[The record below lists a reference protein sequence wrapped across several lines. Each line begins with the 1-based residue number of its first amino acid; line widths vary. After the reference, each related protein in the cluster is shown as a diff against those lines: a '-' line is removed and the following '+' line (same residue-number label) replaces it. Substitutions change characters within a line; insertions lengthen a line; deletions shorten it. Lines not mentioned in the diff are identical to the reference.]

1 MHKIIK
7 NAFHDVQISIKFA
20 QKNVHMNTL
29 LEQSEYLLSNTT
41 LDFKRFLFNEIKWNN
56 HLIGIKGA
64 RGTGKTT
71 LSLQWLKEQNLPV
84 TKAAYFSLDDL
95 YFTNHSLKETIA
107 QFHKQGGKMLV
118 LDEVHKYKNWSTEI
132 KNIYDIYTG
141 IKIIFTGS
149 SIIDISR
156 QEGDLSRRAVV
167 YELPGLSYREFL
179 SLKYNLH
186 LSVFSLNDI
195 LKDASALKKQLPNSF
210 RPLEYFN
217 EYLQT
222 GYYPFMMEDKET
234 VHQKINQLIRTIV
247 EYDMAELKDFD
258 IRNAKK
264 ILQLMY
270 VISQQVPFKP
280 NLVTLAEKT
289 NIHRNSLNN
298 YLHYMEQAKLIS
310 LLQPAGKSTAVLQ
323 KPEKIYLNNTNLLYA
338 LAEQQV
344 DKGNLRETF
353 FLSQLNAVSKIAM
366 PKQGDFFVDNK
377 YTFEVGGK
385 DKSIKQ
391 IAGIKNAWVVKDD
404 LEFPVG
410 NELPLWMFGLLY

>member
-1 MHKIIK
+1 M
-7 NAFHDVQISIKFA
+7 
-20 QKNVHMNTL
+20 NVL

-56 HLIGIKGA
+56 RLVGIKGA

-71 LSLQWLKEQNLPV
+71 LLLQWLKQQDLPV

-95 YFTNHSLKETIA
+95 YFTNNSLKETVA
-107 QFHKQGGKMLV
+107 QFHKLGGKILV

-132 KNIYDIYTG
+132 KNIHDIYTG

-156 QEGDLSRRAVV
+156 QQGDLSRRAII

-179 SLKYNLH
+179 SLKYNLQ
-186 LSVFSLNDI
+186 LPVFSLNEI
-195 LKDASALKKQLPNSF
+195 LKDASTLKKQLPISF

-270 VISQQVPFKP
+270 VIAQQVPFKP
-280 NLVTLAEKT
+280 NLVALAEKT
-289 NIHRNSLNN
+289 SIHRNSLNN
-298 YLHYMEQAKLIS
+298 YLHYLEQAKLIS
-310 LLQPAGKSTAVLQ
+310 LLQPAGKSVASLQ

-338 LAEQQV
+338 LAEKQV

-353 FLSQLNAVSKIAM
+353 FLSQLNAVHKIAM

-385 DKSIKQ
+385 DKSKKQ

-410 NELPLWMFGLLY
+410 NNLPLWMFGCLY